1 MLLTDLP
8 LDALTL
14 IATSIADSGIIFWRD
29 LTNFAAT
36 FKAAR
41 NIALALPHYRT
52 QLPRKFCGEKTGFSN
67 PSQVSIRGVSP
78 PPILEWCFDFKRK
91 ENSLKL
97 DITVELVLKMIH
109 HQSHLQHTLTTTF
122 KPQLKIFIDMA
133 RRFKTP
139 GTPLG
144 ADSYD
149 LQLVISDQ
157 KWVHPSGHEVE
168 RRLASANIGKV
179 LKVHARTFN
188 DAVNLMLDIDSA
200 DFYSLKTTPSPRHTL
215 AIAFADYCL
224 GASQVFGRRDHTF
237 HAALFI
243 KHLLDFESH
252 KFYLPGVPIPQRRLG
267 S

>member
-1 MLLTDLP
+1 MLLADLP
-8 LDALTL
+8 SDALAL
-14 IATSIADSGIIFWRD
+14 IASSIADSGIIFWRD
-29 LTNFAAT
+29 LTRFALT

-41 NIALALPHYRT
+41 KIALALPHYRT
-52 QLPRKFCGEKTGFSN
+52 QLPRKFCGEHTVFSN
-67 PSQVSIRGVSP
+67 PSRVSILGVSP
-78 PPILEWCFDFKRK
+78 PPIYEWRFDFKRK
-91 ENSLKL
+91 DDSLKL
-97 DITVELVLKMIH
+97 DITVELVLKMLH
-109 HQSHLQHTLTTTF
+109 HQSHLEHTLTTTF
-122 KPQLKIFIDMA
+122 KPPLKIFIDMA

-139 GTPLG
+139 ETPHG
-144 ADSYD
+144 RDSYD

-168 RRLASANIGKV
+168 KRLVPANIGKV
-179 LKVHARTFN
+179 LNVRARTFN
-188 DAVNLMLDIDSA
+188 DTVIVMLDIDSA

-224 GASQVFGRRDHTF
+224 GASQVFARRDHKF